1 MLKKTIFVVALVFV
15 LALAVAS
22 AQAAETAYQLDP
34 PHSSVGFA
42 VKHLTVSTVRGG
54 FGEFSGSFNV
64 NEADFTKSSFEVRV
78 KTASINTQN
87 ERRDNHLR
95 SPDFF
100 DVANHPEIVFKS
112 KRIEKSGDGYVA
124 VGDLTIRGVTK
135 EVPLR
140 FNAAGPIRM
149 GNRSVIGVEGS
160 TTVNRQDFGV
170 SWNRSLD
177 GGGLVV
183 SDDVRIDIS
192 VELVKAEQPPPPQV
206 AVHANR

>member
-1 MLKKTIFVVALVFV
+1 MVKMTILAVALVFLLV
-15 LALAVAS
+15 LAVAP
-22 AQAAETAYQLDP
+22 AQAADYQLDP
-34 PHSSVGFA
+34 PHSAVGFA

-54 FGEFSGSFNV
+54 FGEFSGAFNV
-64 NEADFTKSSFEVRV
+64 DDADFTKSSFEVRI

-124 VGDLTIRGVTK
+124 IGDLTIRGVTK

-140 FNAAGPIRM
+140 FSAAGPIRM

-160 TTVNRQDFGV
+160 TTINRHDFGV
-170 SWNRSLD
+170 SWSRALD

-183 SDDVRIDIS
+183 ADDVRIELS
-192 VELVKAEQPPPPQV
+192 VELVKADAPPP
-206 AVHANR
+206 AAK

>member
-1 MLKKTIFVVALVFV
+1 MVKKTALAVALVF
-15 LALAVAS
+15 LLGLAVAP
-22 AQAAETAYQLDP
+22 ARAAEVAYQLDP
-34 PHSSVGFA
+34 SHSAVGFA

-54 FGEFSGSFNV
+54 FGEFSGTFNV
-64 NEADFTKSSFEVRV
+64 DEADFTKSSFEVRI
-78 KTASINTQN
+78 KSASINTQN

-100 DVANHPEIVFKS
+100 DAANHPEIVFKS
-112 KRIEKSGDGYVA
+112 KRIEKSGDSYVA
-124 VGDLTIRGVTK
+124 WGDLTIRGVTK

-140 FNAAGPIRM
+140 FNAAGPLRM

-170 SWNRSLD
+170 SWSRSLD

-183 SDDVRIDIS
+183 ADDVRIDIS
-192 VELVKAEQPPPPQV
+192 VELNKAEQPPP
-206 AVHANR
+206 AK